1 MMQTCEM
8 KDYTW
13 ITSNVCIIL
22 IQVNLMDI
30 QDGGMSQVSI
40 LLQKS
45 LRYKHRKENYI
56 QRLEEKVKA

>member
-1 MMQTCEM
+1 MQTCEM

-13 ITSNVCIIL
+13 ITSNVCIIS

-30 QDGGMSQVSI
+30 QDGGISQVSI

-45 LRYKHRKENYI
+45 LRYKHRIENCI

>member
-1 MMQTCEM
+1 MQTCEM

-30 QDGGMSQVSI
+30 QDGGISQVSI

-56 QRLEEKVKA
+56 QPLEEKVKA

>member
-1 MMQTCEM
+1 MQTCEM

-22 IQVNLMDI
+22 ILVNLMDI
-30 QDGGMSQVSI
+30 QDGGISQVSI

-45 LRYKHRKENYI
+45 LRYKHRIENCI